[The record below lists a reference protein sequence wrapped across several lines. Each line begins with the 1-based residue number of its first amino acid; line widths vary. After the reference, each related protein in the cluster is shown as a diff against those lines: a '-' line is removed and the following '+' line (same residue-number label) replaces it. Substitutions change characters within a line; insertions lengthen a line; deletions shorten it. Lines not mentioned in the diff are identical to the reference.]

1 MATISF
7 DLVSPENLIFND
19 EVGMI
24 IVPGKDGDFGVL
36 PGHSK
41 VMSSLRPGR
50 VMVYGEGK
58 NLLKSFFVSG
68 GFAEVNP
75 EKCIVLAESVDE
87 VNALDKSSIE
97 KEIQELSGQE
107 NDMAKEQLEYFTA
120 QLNEQKAEALTEIED
135 ARHRLRVPPEC
146 KDEADRASFEMDSQL
161 YLRIV
166 DRKSKLVKKID
177 FALRRIKTGE
187 YGYCMETGEPIGI
200 ERLIIRPTAEFC
212 ADIKYINDDQ
222 EKHFAE

>member
-1 MATISF
+1 MSNICFFYNRTINNM
-7 DLVSPENLIFND
+7 LTKAIL
-19 EVGMI
+19 
-24 IVPGKDGDFGVL
+24 
-36 PGHSK
+36 
-41 VMSSLRPGR
+41 LRMPAKK
-50 VMVYGEGK
+50 Y
-58 NLLKSFFVSG
+58 
-68 GFAEVNP
+68 
-75 EKCIVLAESVDE
+75 
-87 VNALDKSSIE
+87 
-97 KEIQELSGQE
+97 
-107 NDMAKEQLEYFTA
+107 MAKEQLEFFTA
-120 QLNEQKAEALTEIED
+120 QLTEQKAEALSEIED
-135 ARHRLRVPPEC
+135 ARQRLRVPPEC